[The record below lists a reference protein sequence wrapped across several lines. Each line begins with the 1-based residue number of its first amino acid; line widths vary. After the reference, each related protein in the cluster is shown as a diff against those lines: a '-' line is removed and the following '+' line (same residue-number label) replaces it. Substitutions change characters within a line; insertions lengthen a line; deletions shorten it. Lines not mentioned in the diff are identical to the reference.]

1 MIRRQDALPG
11 QRRLRLLP
19 AEFAHRRLRIG
30 DSCIYFHLTVSGND
44 ACEIALGHMN
54 HAGLFRGG
62 TLYRGNRLH
71 RRPRNPENRS
81 KANAQYANPR
91 ENPFACT

>member
-19 AEFAHRRLRIG
+19 AEFAYRRLRIG
-30 DSCIYFHLTVSGND
+30 DSRIYFHLTVNGND

-54 HAGLFRGG
+54 HAGLFRGDS
-62 TLYRGNRLH
+62 LYRGNRLH
-71 RRPRNPENRS
+71 RRP
-81 KANAQYANPR
+81 
-91 ENPFACT
+91 